1 MNEEKLIWGA
11 GFIDDDLVSEA
22 IDYKPRRI
30 RLAPW
35 ACAAAAAVVL
45 VTAVAIIA
53 GQIGKTP
60 VLPPD
65 SSGIVAS
72 TGLPQY
78 TTDPEYTAGTRN
90 WSLPN
95 NPPDYSKSPNNSTDT
110 SMSTVTTIDID
121 PEPQPVDIGNGMTLV
136 GTPLDA
142 SKLEDYPLT
151 FNTEAWELDSAA
163 EEFIDSLEIP
173 ELKKLI
179 KRELRLTAYCLSP
192 MTVSFTSAVPTNGSV
207 YIRNADGVR
216 YYETGY
222 TYESFY
228 NEYLRTFTKETLEE
242 MFQKYDVFLDYNGEL
257 FCSDGSRGGQV
268 GVVRRE
274 YELISK
280 SDTVIEFRELIF
292 YKDNDDKPA
301 SEYVPELRDEYDLG
315 VIDFKFVLTEDG
327 WRAANIP
334 VEYETE
340 LSGLNPSGDGKAYS
354 AIFEE
359 FYPENPATYGPPP
372 TCEEIMN
379 NLMPNPDYPENDV
392 DSYYLIEVIKV
403 LPSEIYTLIR
413 GESTGSSGNTLYEAL
428 LIEDLISGE
437 KLDRKAYIEI
447 PAGLDARVQLKGD
460 PTYAPGEKFTAAL
473 TKPRTDW
480 NDIYSTGYDL
490 MKTTR
495 DYALRYDLPEMNFTS
510 GDTETMLYYRGRGLA
525 RQPID
530 DFPFETEEISIETAK
545 STTQN
550 PATYIQKITISDLV
564 EFLRE
569 QWQQAGI
576 STHYEN

>member
-45 VTAVAIIA
+45 VTAIA
-53 GQIGKTP
+53 VIARQLGKPP

-65 SSGIVAS
+65 SSGIGTS
-72 TGLPQY
+72 TGML
-78 TTDPEYTAGTRN
+78 TDPEN
-90 WSLPN
+90 SN
-95 NPPDYSKSPNNSTDT
+95 DPPDYSKPPNNSTGT

-136 GTPLDA
+136 GTPIG
-142 SKLEDYPLT
+142 EDDLAAFSMT
-151 FNTEAWELDSAA
+151 FDYSNGFLKDEAK
-163 EEFIDSLEIP
+163 EFID
-173 ELKKLI
+173 ELGVPGLSELTG
-179 KRELRLTAYCLSP
+179 RMLRLTRYCLSP
-192 MTVSFTSAVPTNGSV
+192 IDMPWADAMYSPDGSMPPYIQTANG
-207 YIRNADGVR
+207 R
-216 YYETGY
+216 YFETGY
-222 TYESFY
+222 AYESCRT
-228 NEYLRTFTKETLEE
+228 EYTLTFTKENVEE
-242 MFQKYDVFLDYNGEL
+242 IFQKYDVFLNYNGEL